1 MTNDLLHPAA
11 DAAHSPIPLS
21 WRRRLC
27 ARLGG
32 WCDFL
37 LDTHHARIPF

>member
-1 MTNDLLHPAA
+1 MRTNPPDTALLHVSA
-11 DAAHSPIPLS
+11 PLLG

>member
-1 MTNDLLHPAA
+1 MNDALDTAPQLAP
-11 DAAHSPIPLS
+11 PVPTG

>member
-1 MTNDLLHPAA
+1 MTDALDTAA
-11 DAAHSPIPLS
+11 QHAPIS

-32 WCDFL
+32 WCDYL

>member
-1 MTNDLLHPAA
+1 MTTDSMTTPAPGRGQQGWLH
-11 DAAHSPIPLS
+11 
-21 WRRRLC
+21 RLC

-32 WCDFL
+32 WCDLL

>member
-1 MTNDLLHPAA
+1 MNTNALDNAPQHAP
-11 DAAHSPIPLS
+11 PLPLR
-21 WRRRLC
+21 WRQRLR

>member
-1 MTNDLLHPAA
+1 MMIDAPETPPQHASPA
-11 DAAHSPIPLS
+11 PTG

-27 ARLGG
+27 ARLGN
-32 WCDFL
+32 WCGFL

>member
-1 MTNDLLHPAA
+1 MTTNALDTAA
-11 DAAHSPIPLS
+11 QYASAPLLS